1 MDDTSLAAT
10 AIDAPTAV
18 PGALTDDQVRARIDA
33 GTPAALYEG
42 KRVLVLTPDA
52 TRTAPMPQLVRA
64 VHDTIGERA
73 AQLDFMVAL
82 GTHSVMSDDQ
92 LDALYGLSPELR
104 AGEYADHRFL
114 NHRWDQPDSLKK
126 IGTIRAEEVASLS
139 EGRFSEAVDVTINR
153 AIFEY
158 DLLLIVGPVFPHEI
172 VGFSG
177 GHKYLF
183 PGISGGEFLD
193 FFHWM
198 SAVITC
204 RKTIG
209 REDTPA
215 RRVIEKAASMV
226 EVPCHLV
233 ALVVSSASGMT
244 QMEVGPPTEA
254 WPAAVAASRAM
265 HIVHTPRAYDLV
277 LGHAPEM
284 YDEMWVAGKV
294 MYKLEPIV
302 ADGGKL
308 IIYGPHITEI
318 SRTWGKHLQQTG
330 YHVAS
335 YFDAQAARFAEVPR
349 GVLAH
354 SALVKGEGSYAG
366 GVERPRIEVVLATGI
381 DRTTCERINLGYL
394 DHREVD
400 IDSYRGREDEGV
412 RYVPHAGET
421 LHRVSGSPAERLHRE
436 R

>member
-1 MDDTSLAAT
+1 M
-10 AIDAPTAV
+10 
-18 PGALTDDQVRARIDA
+18 RAKIQA
-33 GTPAALYEG
+33 GTPPSLYSD

-64 VHDTIGERA
+64 VHDTIGARA
-73 AQLDFMVAL
+73 AKLDFMVAL
-82 GTHSVMSDDQ
+82 GTHAVMSDRQ
-92 LDALYGLSPELR
+92 LDSLYGLTPELR
-104 AGEYADHRFL
+104 AGEFADYRFL
-114 NHRWDQPDSLKK
+114 NHRWDEPGSLQK
-126 IGTIRAEEVASLS
+126 IGTISGEQVAALS
-139 EGRFSEAVDVTINR
+139 DGRFAEAVEVTINR
-153 AIFEY
+153 AIFDY
-158 DLLLIVGPVFPHEI
+158 DLLLIIGPVFPHEI

-183 PGISGGEFLD
+183 PGISGGAFLD

-215 RRVIEKAASMV
+215 RRIVELAAAMV
-226 EVPCHLV
+226 EVPRHLI
-233 ALVVSSASGMT
+233 ALVVSSDSGMT
-244 QMEVGPPTEA
+244 QMEVGPPEQA
-254 WPAAVAASRAM
+254 WPAAVAASRAL
-265 HIVHTPRAYDLV
+265 HVVRTPRTYDLV

-302 ADGGKL
+302 ADGGTL

-318 SRTWGKHLQQTG
+318 SRTWGTHIEQIG
-330 YHVAS
+330 YHVAD
-335 YFDAQAARFAEVPR
+335 YFRAQEARFADLPR

-354 SALVKGEGSYAG
+354 SALVRGEGSYAD
-366 GVERPRIEVVLATGI
+366 GVERPRIDVTLATGI
-381 DRTTCERINLGYL
+381 DRATCGRINLGYL
-394 DHREVD
+394 DHRQVD
-400 IDSYRGREDEGV
+400 LDAYRSREHEGV

-421 LHRVSGSPAERLHRE
+421 LHLVG
-436 R
+436 